1 MNEFPVVL
9 VINCGSS
16 SIKFSVLDASDCEVL
31 MSGIADGINSENAFL
46 SVNGGEPAPLAHHS
60 YEGALKAI
68 AFELEKRNLNDSVAL
83 IGHRIAHGGSIF
95 TESAIITDEVI
106 DNIRR
111 VSPLAP
117 LHNYA
122 NLSGIESAQQLFTG
136 VTQVAVFDTSF
147 HQTMAPEAYLYGL
160 PWKYYEELGV
170 RRYGFH
176 GTSHRYVSQRA
187 HSLLN
192 LAEGDYQQVE
202 KLMAKNADHAEQPV
216 VNYLLAAEAAQQRG
230 DEARANQHLERAAEL
245 AGNDTIPVEITRV
258 RLQLARNENHAAR
271 HGVDKLLEVTPRH
284 PEVLRLAEQAYIRT
298 GAWSSL
304 LDIIPSMAKAHV
316 GDEEHR
322 AMLEQQAWIGLMD
335 QARADNGSEGLRNWW
350 KNQSR
355 KTRHQVALQVAM
367 AEHLIECDDH
377 DTAQQIIID
386 GLKRQ
391 YDDRLLLPIPRLKTN
406 NPEQLEKVLR
416 QQIKNVGDR
425 PLLWST
431 LGQSLMKH
439 GEWQE
444 ASLAFRAALKQRPD
458 AYDYA
463 WLADA
468 LDRLHKPEEAAAMRR
483 DGLMLTLQNN
493 PPQ

>member
-16 SIKFSVLDASDCEVL
+16 SIKFSVLNASDCEVL

-68 AFELEKRNLNDSVAL
+68 AFELEKRNLNDNVAL

-122 NLSGIESAQQLFTG
+122 NLSGIESAQQLFPG

-192 LAEGDYQQVE
+192 LAEDDSGLVVAHLGNGASICAVRNGQRVDTSMGMTPLEGLMMGTRSGDVDFGAMSWVASQTNQSLGDLE
-202 KLMAKNADHAEQPV
+202 RV
-216 VNYLLAAEAAQQRG
+216 VNKESGLLGISGLSSDLRVLEKACHEG
-230 DEARANQHLERAAEL
+230 HERAQL
-245 AGNDTIPVEITRV
+245 AIKTFVHRIARHIAGHAASLHRLDGIIFTGGIGENSSLIRRLVMEHLAVLGVEIDTEMNNRSNSFGERIVSSENARV
-258 RLQLARNENHAAR
+258 ICAVIPTNE
-271 HGVDKLLEVTPRH
+271 
-284 PEVLRLAEQAYIRT
+284 
-298 GAWSSL
+298 
-304 LDIIPSMAKAHV
+304 
-316 GDEEHR
+316 
-322 AMLEQQAWIGLMD
+322 
-335 QARADNGSEGLRNWW
+335 
-350 KNQSR
+350 
-355 KTRHQVALQVAM
+355 
-367 AEHLIECDDH
+367 
-377 DTAQQIIID
+377 
-386 GLKRQ
+386 
-391 YDDRLLLPIPRLKTN
+391 
-406 NPEQLEKVLR
+406 EKM
-416 QQIKNVGDR
+416 I
-425 PLLWST
+425 
-431 LGQSLMKH
+431 
-439 GEWQE
+439 
-444 ASLAFRAALKQRPD
+444 
-458 AYDYA
+458 
-463 WLADA
+463 A
-468 LDRLHKPEEAAAMRR
+468 LDAIHLGKVNAPAEFA
-483 DGLMLTLQNN
+483 
-493 PPQ
+493 

>member
-16 SIKFSVLDASDCEVL
+16 SIKFSVLNASDCEVL

-68 AFELEKRNLNDSVAL
+68 AFELEKRNLNDNVAL

-122 NLSGIESAQQLFTG
+122 NLSGIESAQQLFPG

-192 LAEGDYQQVE
+192 LAEDDSGLVVAHLGNGASICAVRNGQSVDTSMGMTPLEGLMMGTRSGDVDFGAMSWVASQTNQSLGDLE
-202 KLMAKNADHAEQPV
+202 RV
-216 VNYLLAAEAAQQRG
+216 VNKESGLLGISGLSSDLRVLEKAWHE
-230 DEARANQHLERAAEL
+230 DHERAQL
-245 AGNDTIPVEITRV
+245 AIKTFVHRIARHIAGHAASLRRLDGIIFTGGIGENSSLIRRLVMEHLAVLGVEIDTEMNNRSNSCGERIVSSENARV
-258 RLQLARNENHAAR
+258 ICAVIPTNE
-271 HGVDKLLEVTPRH
+271 
-284 PEVLRLAEQAYIRT
+284 
-298 GAWSSL
+298 
-304 LDIIPSMAKAHV
+304 
-316 GDEEHR
+316 
-322 AMLEQQAWIGLMD
+322 
-335 QARADNGSEGLRNWW
+335 
-350 KNQSR
+350 
-355 KTRHQVALQVAM
+355 
-367 AEHLIECDDH
+367 
-377 DTAQQIIID
+377 
-386 GLKRQ
+386 
-391 YDDRLLLPIPRLKTN
+391 
-406 NPEQLEKVLR
+406 EKM
-416 QQIKNVGDR
+416 I
-425 PLLWST
+425 
-431 LGQSLMKH
+431 
-439 GEWQE
+439 
-444 ASLAFRAALKQRPD
+444 
-458 AYDYA
+458 
-463 WLADA
+463 A
-468 LDRLHKPEEAAAMRR
+468 LDAIHLGKVNAPAEFA
-483 DGLMLTLQNN
+483 
-493 PPQ
+493 

>member
-16 SIKFSVLDASDCEVL
+16 SIKFSVLNASDCEVL

-68 AFELEKRNLNDSVAL
+68 AFELEKRNLNDNVAL

-122 NLSGIESAQQLFTG
+122 NLSGIESAQQLFPG

-192 LAEGDYQQVE
+192 LAEDDSGLVVAHLGNGASICAVRNGQSVDTSMGMTPLEGLMMGTRSGDVDFGAMSWVASQTNQSLGDLE
-202 KLMAKNADHAEQPV
+202 RV
-216 VNYLLAAEAAQQRG
+216 VNKESGLLGISGLSSDLRVLEKACHEG
-230 DEARANQHLERAAEL
+230 HERA
-245 AGNDTIPVEITRV
+245 
-258 RLQLARNENHAAR
+258 QLAIKTFVHRIARHIAGHAAS
-271 HGVDKLLEVTPRH
+271 
-284 PEVLRLAEQAYIRT
+284 LRRLDGIIFT
-298 GAWSSL
+298 GGIGENSSL
-304 LDIIPSMAKAHV
+304 IRRLVM
-316 GDEEHR
+316 
-322 AMLEQQAWIGLMD
+322 
-335 QARADNGSEGLRNWW
+335 
-350 KNQSR
+350 
-355 KTRHQVALQVAM
+355 
-367 AEHLIECDDH
+367 EHLAVLGLEI
-377 DTAQQIIID
+377 DTEMNNRSNSCGERIVSSENARVICAV
-386 GLKRQ
+386 
-391 YDDRLLLPIPRLKTN
+391 IPTN
-406 NPEQLEKVLR
+406 EEKM
-416 QQIKNVGDR
+416 I
-425 PLLWST
+425 
-431 LGQSLMKH
+431 
-439 GEWQE
+439 
-444 ASLAFRAALKQRPD
+444 
-458 AYDYA
+458 
-463 WLADA
+463 A
-468 LDRLHKPEEAAAMRR
+468 LDAIHLGKVNAPAEFA
-483 DGLMLTLQNN
+483 
-493 PPQ
+493 